1 MEVGNLK
8 NRRYVKDKFSAYN
21 FSIEDLINNNVDE
34 DYLEEVSNRTCV
46 YIQYTSDLKKFYV
59 GESNRY
65 ITDNKKSR
73 FIEHLIEDAN
83 VTGNIHHNE
92 FDRVLII
99 ISKYLKGNGDIL
111 ETKLLKYMDT
121 EFLLTKDKTLVN
133 SRINQEHAEELS
145 DEIELELFPE
155 LWTFL
160 KELKFVKSDLKD
172 VERNPIKYY
181 SPFGKVLDSIQS
193 DAISRIVETGLSNE
207 SDRKILIQGE
217 PGTGKTFITA
227 SAIFE
232 LIRLDKKVAIIV
244 NQTSM
249 AKIYNDLFKLVSKS
263 SKPFV
268 GSLATFKNG
277 LERNNY
283 SLNDFSLLIVDEA
296 HRLKQPQGRHN
307 YLPST
312 YTLDRNNMDFT
323 ELDIIEGYGKNLIL
337 MYDEFQ
343 LIRDSDIDIKK
354 FKERVDVSKG
364 YEKVELEIQYRI
376 KSSSNISASN
386 YTKGLRNILQL
397 EESNYDRRIFNNGY
411 KFKIV
416 DSLEE
421 LVDSVKAKTNA
432 SYNNA
437 RILSGFYK
445 KWISKDD
452 LTNYEWKFEEYG
464 VNLRWNTPND
474 KLGKKNWL
482 KYTSEK
488 ELEFTEVGCIHV
500 TQGMDLDYAAVIIG
514 NDLDVKEEEN
524 GNIIIFGNVENYH
537 DTNGIP
543 IQGTDDGSRLTEYIK
558 KVYYILL
565 TRGIHGTFVYI
576 ENPKL
581 KKYFKE
587 LIENKAL
594 V

>member
-1 MEVGNLK
+1 MK
-8 NRRYVKDKFSAYN
+8 NKRYVKDKFSAYD
-21 FSIEDLINNNVDE
+21 FSIEDIKNRNIDE
-34 DYLEEVSNRTCV
+34 DYIEEVANKTCV

-65 ITDNKKSR
+65 LTNTHNSR
-73 FIEHLIEDAN
+73 FMEHINEPAT
-83 VTGNIHHNE
+83 VSGNITHNE

-111 ETKLLKYMDT
+111 ETKLLKFMDT
-121 EFLLTKDKTLVN
+121 EYLVIKDKELVN
-133 SRINQEHAEELS
+133 SRLNQVHAEELS
-145 DEIELELFPE
+145 YEIEEELFPE
-155 LWTFL
+155 LWNFL
-160 KELKFVKSDLKD
+160 KEKKFVKSELED
-172 VERNPIKYY
+172 VIKNPIKYY
-181 SPFGKVLDSIQS
+181 SPFGKILDNVQIT
-193 DAISRIVETGLSNE
+193 AIEKIVGAGISNDN
-207 SDRKILIQGE
+207 SAKLFIQGE

-227 SAIFE
+227 NAIFE
-232 LIRLDKKVAIIV
+232 LIRLEKKVAIIV

-249 AKIYNDLFKLVSKS
+249 AKIYTDLFKLVSKS

-277 LERNNY
+277 LERK
-283 SLNDFSLLIVDEA
+283 DFSIDDYSILIVDEA

-323 ELDIIEGYGKNLIL
+323 ELDIIEGYQKSLIL

-343 LIRDSDIDIKK
+343 LIRDSDIDIEK
-354 FKERVDVSKG
+354 FKERVNESTG
-364 YEKVELEIQYRI
+364 YEKIELETQYRI
-376 KSSSNISASN
+376 KSSSKIAASN
-386 YTKGLRNILQL
+386 YTKGIRNILQL
-397 EESNYDRRIFNNGY
+397 EESNFDKAIFNNGY

-416 DSLEE
+416 DSLDE
-421 LVDSVKAKTNA
+421 LVDEVKAKINA

-445 KWISKDD
+445 QWISKDNLND
-452 LTNYEWKFEEYG
+452 YEWKDNQYG

-482 KYTSEK
+482 KYTTEK
-488 ELEFTEVGCIHV
+488 GLEFTEVGCIHIA
-500 TQGMDLDYAAVIIG
+500 QGMDLDYAAVIIG
-514 NDLDVKEEEN
+514 NDLDVKDID
-524 GNIIIFGNVENYH
+524 GNITLIGNHEHYY

-576 ENPKL
+576 ENPKV
-581 KKYFKE
+581 KKYFKQ
-587 LIENKAL
+587 LTENKTL

>member
-1 MEVGNLK
+1 
-8 NRRYVKDKFSAYN
+8 VKDKFSAYD
-21 FSIEDLINNNVDE
+21 FSIEDIKNRNIEE
-34 DYLEEVSNRTCV
+34 DYIEEVANKTCV

-65 ITDNKKSR
+65 LTNTYNSR
-73 FIEHLIEDAN
+73 FMEHINEPAT
-83 VTGNIHHNE
+83 VSGNITHNK

-99 ISKYLKGNGDIL
+99 ISKYLKGNGDVL
-111 ETKLLKYMDT
+111 ETKLLKFMDT
-121 EFLLTKDKTLVN
+121 EYLVIKDKELVN
-133 SRINQEHAEELS
+133 SRLNQVHAEELS
-145 DEIELELFPE
+145 YEIEEELFPK
-155 LWTFL
+155 LWAFL
-160 KELKFVKSDLKD
+160 KEKKFVKSDLED
-172 VERNPIKYY
+172 VIKNPIKYY
-181 SPFGKVLDSIQS
+181 SPFGKILDNVQIR
-193 DAISRIVETGLSNE
+193 AIEKIVEAGLSDDN
-207 SDRKILIQGE
+207 SAKLLIQGE
-217 PGTGKTFITA
+217 PGTGKTFLTA
-227 SAIFE
+227 NAIFE
-232 LIRLDKKVAIIV
+232 LIRLEKKVAIIV

-249 AKIYNDLFKLVSKS
+249 AKIYTDLFKLVSKF

-277 LERNNY
+277 LERK
-283 SLNDFSLLIVDEA
+283 DFSIDDYSLLIVDEA

-323 ELDIIEGYGKNLIL
+323 ELDIIEGYKKPLIL

-354 FKERVDVSKG
+354 FKERVNEYTG
-364 YEKVELEIQYRI
+364 YKKIELETQYRI
-376 KSSSNISASN
+376 KSSSKIAASN
-386 YTKGLRNILQL
+386 YTKGIRNILQL
-397 EESNYDRRIFNNGY
+397 EESNFDKEIFNDGY

-421 LVDSVKAKTNA
+421 LVDEVKAKINA
-432 SYNNA
+432 SYINA

-445 KWISKDD
+445 KWISKED
-452 LTNYEWKFEEYG
+452 LTKYEWKASEYG

-482 KYTSEK
+482 KYTTVK
-488 ELEFTEVGCIHV
+488 GLEFTEVGCIHIA
-500 TQGMDLDYAAVIIG
+500 QGMDLDYAAVIIG
-514 NDLDVKEEEN
+514 NDLDVEDVN
-524 GNIIIFGNVENYH
+524 GKIKLVGNSKYYH

-576 ENPKL
+576 ENPKV

-587 LIENKAL
+587 LTENKTL

>member
-1 MEVGNLK
+1 MK
-8 NRRYVKDKFSAYN
+8 NKRYVKEKFSAYD
-21 FSIEDLINNNVDE
+21 FSIEDIKNCNIDE
-34 DYLEEVSNRTCV
+34 DYIEEVTNKTCV

-65 ITDNKKSR
+65 LTNTYNSR
-73 FIEHLIEDAN
+73 FMEHINEPAT
-83 VTGNIHHNE
+83 VSGNITHNK

-111 ETKLLKYMDT
+111 ETKLLKFIDT
-121 EFLLTKDKTLVN
+121 EYLVIKDKELVN
-133 SRINQEHAEELS
+133 SRLNQVHAEELS
-145 DEIELELFPE
+145 YEIEEELFPE

-160 KELKFVKSDLKD
+160 KGKKFVKSELED
-172 VERNPIKYY
+172 VIKNPIKYY
-181 SPFGKVLDSIQS
+181 SPFGKILDNVQIT
-193 DAISRIVETGLSNE
+193 AIEKIVEAGLSDDN
-207 SDRKILIQGE
+207 SAKLLIQGE

-227 SAIFE
+227 TAIFE
-232 LIRLDKKVAIIV
+232 LIRLEKKVAIIV

-249 AKIYNDLFKLVSKS
+249 AKIYTDLFKLVSKY

-277 LERNNY
+277 LERK
-283 SLNDFSLLIVDEA
+283 DFSIDDYSMLIVDEA

-323 ELDIIEGYGKNLIL
+323 ELDIIEGYKKSLIL

-343 LIRDSDIDIKK
+343 LIRDSDIDIEK
-354 FKERVDVSKG
+354 FKERVNESTG
-364 YEKVELEIQYRI
+364 YEKIELETQYRI
-376 KSSSNISASN
+376 KSSSKIAASN
-386 YTKGLRNILQL
+386 YTKGVRNILQL
-397 EESNYDRRIFNNGY
+397 EESNFDKEIFNNGY

-416 DSLEE
+416 DSLDE
-421 LVDSVKAKTNA
+421 LVDEVKAKTNA
-432 SYNNA
+432 SYTNA

-452 LTNYEWKFEEYG
+452 LTKYEWKACEYG
-464 VNLRWNTPND
+464 VDLRWNTPND

-482 KYTSEK
+482 KYTTEK
-488 ELEFTEVGCIHV
+488 GLEFTEVGCIHIA
-500 TQGMDLDYAAVIIG
+500 QGMDLDYAAVIIG
-514 NDLDVKEEEN
+514 NDLDVEDVDGKISLV
-524 GNIIIFGNVENYH
+524 GNPKYYH

-576 ENPKL
+576 ENPKV
-581 KKYFKE
+581 KKYIKD
-587 LIENKAL
+587 LTENKAL